1 MKDFTMDVRKVMDSI
16 EVMARRIETDENLK
30 EYFVEAYG
38 YLDVMMQFPPY
49 WRTFRKISA
58 SNH

>member
-1 MKDFTMDVRKVMDSI
+1 MKDFTMGVRKVMDSI

-38 YLDVMMQFPPY
+38 YLDGDDAVPALLAYIQEN
-49 WRTFRKISA
+49 ICQ
-58 SNH
+58 

>member
-1 MKDFTMDVRKVMDSI
+1 MKDFTMDVRKVMDNI

-38 YLDVMMQFPPY
+38 YLDGDDAVPALLAYIQEN
-49 WRTFRKISA
+49 ICQ
-58 SNH
+58 

>member
-1 MKDFTMDVRKVMDSI
+1 MKNFTMDVRKVMDNI

-38 YLDVMMQFPPY
+38 YLDGDDALLPGALENAY
-49 WRTFRKISA
+49 KIILT
-58 SNH
+58 